1 MQRLNLLTAETVT
14 SCVSSGADDART
26 QKRPDKNMDA
36 LHVRDLASISDQKR
50 LEIHAKSGVSG
61 TA

>member
-1 MQRLNLLTAETVT
+1 MQRPDSLTAETVM
-14 SCVSSGADDART
+14 SCVSNGADDART

-50 LEIHAKSGVSG
+50 LEIHAKYGVSG